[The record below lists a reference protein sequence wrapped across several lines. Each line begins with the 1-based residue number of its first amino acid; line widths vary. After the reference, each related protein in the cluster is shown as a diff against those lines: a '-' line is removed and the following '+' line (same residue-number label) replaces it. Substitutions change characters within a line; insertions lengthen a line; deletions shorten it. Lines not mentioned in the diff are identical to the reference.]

1 MESSLE
7 STLKSTPDEAEIA
20 QLRATLLA
28 QESALEQQEKRH
40 TEVLQEKD
48 AFIEQLKEALILARN
63 ARFASSS
70 EAMRGLQTDLFD
82 EAEQSTDEGTDIEEA
97 PESDDELITIAPHQR
112 RRGGRK
118 PLPADLPRIDII
130 HDLGEE
136 EKVCPHDGHD
146 LKEIGTQVAEQLDIV
161 PMKIQVL
168 RHIRKQY
175 ACPCCDGYLKTA
187 SKPKQPIEKSQAS
200 AGLLAYIATSKYADS
215 LPLYRQSGILKR
227 FGIEIDRTSL
237 CNWMIRCGALVQPLI
252 NRIEEQLLASS
263 YLHMDET
270 TVQVLK
276 EEGKT
281 AQSKSYMWVRSAGP
295 PGARMILFDYD
306 PSRKA
311 SVPRRLL
318 AGYEGALMVDGYEGY
333 SSACQR
339 QNLTRLGCWAHA
351 RRKFVEA
358 AKAQGKKKN
367 TRAAYAIKLIA
378 KLYSIEKQIA
388 QKRPEYERTDGFDD
402 YRYEQRQLRSKPII
416 EKLKAW
422 LDQTRPLVAPKLKLG
437 EALTYLHNQWSY
449 LIGYLA
455 DGAYPIDN
463 NPVENAIRPFA
474 IGRKNWMF
482 STSVDGV
489 KASANLYSLIET
501 AKANGLEPYAYLK
514 RVFTE
519 LPSVVDY
526 DDVDL
531 LLPENIKG
539 VVC

>member
-1 MESSLE
+1 MESSA
-7 STLKSTPDEAEIA
+7 KSTHDQGRNEAELA
-20 QLRATLLA
+20 QLRAVLLA
-28 QESALEQQEKRH
+28 QETALEQQEKH
-40 TEVLQEKD
+40 HAKVLQEKD

-70 EAMRGLQTDLFD
+70 EAMRGMQADLFD
-82 EAEQSTDEGTDIEEA
+82 EAERLTDEDGDPEEA
-97 PESDDELITIAPHQR
+97 SEFDDDELITVDSHQR

-118 PLPADLPRIDII
+118 PLPADLPRVDII
-130 HDLGEE
+130 HELSEE

-146 LKEIGTQVAEQLDIV
+146 LKEIGTQVSEQLDIV
-161 PMKIQVL
+161 PMNIQVL

-175 ACPCCDGYLKTA
+175 ACPCCEGYLKTA
-187 SKPKQPIEKSQAS
+187 AKPKQPIEKSQAS

-227 FGIEIDRTSL
+227 FGIEIDRTTL

-252 NRIEEQLLASS
+252 NRIEEQLLASA

-281 AQSKSYMWVRSAGP
+281 PQSKSYMWVRSAGP

-306 PSRKA
+306 PSRKG
-311 SVPRRLL
+311 SVPSRLL
-318 AGYEGALMVDGYEGY
+318 AGYEGALMVDGYGGY
-333 SSACQR
+333 AAVCR
-339 QNLTRLGCWAHA
+339 QPKLIRLGCWAHA
-351 RRKFVEA
+351 RREFVEA
-358 AKAQGKKKN
+358 AKAQSKKKKR
-367 TRAAYAIKLIA
+367 TKAAYAIKLIA
-378 KLYSIEKQIA
+378 RLYSIEKQIE
-388 QKRPEYERTDGFDD
+388 QNRPEYENANGFDD

-437 EALTYLHNQWSY
+437 EALTYLRNQWPH
-449 LIGYLA
+449 LIGYLD

-474 IGRKNWMF
+474 IGRKN
-482 STSVDGV
+482 S
-489 KASANLYSLIET
+489 
-501 AKANGLEPYAYLK
+501 
-514 RVFTE
+514 
-519 LPSVVDY
+519 Y
-526 DDVDL
+526 DL
-531 LLPENIKG
+531 CQLFAT
-539 VVC
+539 